1 MLDRDLVATTPNM
14 TYVPEYPFIDSEG
27 LYIRED
33 GTWGP
38 HEYTRW
44 PQMYSS
50 LNLHHFCIP
59 VMPRILHTL
68 NSGVDSITDTNLWRE
83 FTESDWMEIDKGPEA
98 HDILVCGLLNEEKR
112 HELAQAF
119 YLNRQRARERC
130 ASSEFKEVSDLKLVE
145 TLSTL
150 GEQAI
155 ERLADTPGPYY
166 ACLVTARELQR
177 LTLEF
182 VGYINLVDVVRPRMR
197 NPTYRTSQPLPFRG
211 VFTPAADVVQ
221 ELYRIGIPTWYIRD
235 AAVIGPNMKIF
246 SVGHRLPF
254 SACVHI
260 ARPIYRDRT
269 VYIGDFQPIRT
280 NLRSPNGELAP
291 DSAITDLISAM
302 RTYSRGSIHRQQR
315 LPSTDCSGPSFSS
328 IRSVQP
334 VDSRSDIAE
343 PSKHKRQGSN
353 SVQASSA
360 PKRLKEEKGK
370 QEASPGS
377 LVFTIPDGLVPG
389 TRDLPSVAKHWLAA
403 VKAIGLH
410 KKKRP
415 DDAALYFHPPPF
427 LFDPHDTE
435 RLARYYLN
443 YVRIERFLRQRMKE
457 GSLFGHQAYK
467 IRQWR
472 DVLYGDYI
480 RSKEIDPASTSSL
493 VIQVNDTIKPGSRS
507 ISSDHGSTRMHD
519 RKKRGRAAEVRVTF
533 AVQGK
538 FEPYSP
544 DMVATWWR
552 TGKKVTLNDVKGDH
566 RLCQDI
572 LWDLHATGFIHDLWT
587 IDMALVPRSGMSPA
601 QIMERSLLLASVYG
615 GTFTTEDGRK
625 GYTLSPSKMS
635 NFWSNIPDIEALGQF
650 SKTVQSWPDCPEVL
664 RGVDVAKC
672 NSELRDVIY
681 GRITKFFVDTCIK
694 VHDRLP
700 TIPCFIED

>member
-1 MLDRDLVATTPNM
+1 M
-14 TYVPEYPFIDSEG
+14 TYVPEYPFIDSDG

-50 LNLHHFCIP
+50 LNFHHFCIP
-59 VMPRILHTL
+59 IMPRIIRSLT
-68 NSGVDSITDTNLWRE
+68 STIDFTTDSILWHE
-83 FTESDWMEIDKGPEA
+83 FVENDWMKIESGPEEL
-98 HDILVCGLLNEEKR
+98 DILICGLLKEER
-112 HELAQAF
+112 RLELAQAF
-119 YLNRQRARERC
+119 YLYRQRARERC
-130 ASSEFKEVSDLKLVE
+130 ASSEFKEGSDLRLVE

-150 GEQAI
+150 GQQAI
-155 ERLADTPGPYY
+155 ERLSNTPGPYY

-197 NPTYRTSQPLPFRG
+197 NPMYRADQPLPYRG
-211 VFTPAADVVQ
+211 VFSPAADVVQ

-235 AAVIGPNMKIF
+235 AMVIGPTTKIF
-246 SVGHRLPF
+246 SVGHSLPV
-254 SACVHI
+254 SAFVRTL
-260 ARPIYRDRT
+260 RPTYMDRT
-269 VYIGDFQPIRT
+269 VFIGDFQPIHT
-280 NLRSPNGELAP
+280 NLRSPTGELAP
-291 DSAITDLISAM
+291 DSAITDLVSVM
-302 RTYSRGSIHRQQR
+302 RTYSRGSSHPQQR
-315 LPSTDCSGPSFSS
+315 LPSTDCSGPSSS
-328 IRSVQP
+328 RIRSVQP
-334 VDSRSDIAE
+334 SVSRPE
-343 PSKHKRQGSN
+343 VVRPSKHKRQGSD

-360 PKRLKEEKGK
+360 PKRRKEEKGK
-370 QEASPGS
+370 QETPPGS
-377 LVFTIPDGLVPG
+377 LMFTIPDGLVPG

-403 VKAIGLH
+403 VKSIGLH

-415 DDAALYFHPPPF
+415 DDAASFFHPPPF

-472 DVLYGDYI
+472 DVLYGDYS
-480 RSKEIDPASTSSL
+480 RSKEIDPATTSAL
-493 VIQVNDTIKPGSRS
+493 VIQVNDTVKPGSRS
-507 ISSDHGSTRMHD
+507 TSSDRGSTRMHD
-519 RKKRGRAAEVRVTF
+519 RKKRGGAAEVRVTF

-544 DMVATWWR
+544 DMVVTWWR
-552 TGKKVTLNDVKGDH
+552 TGEKVTLNDVKSNR
-566 RLCQDI
+566 RLRQEI

-587 IDMALVPRSGMSPA
+587 IDMALVPRSGMTPA
-601 QIMERSLLLASVYG
+601 QVMERSLLLASVYG
-615 GTFTTEDGRK
+615 GTFTTGDGRK

-635 NFWSNIPDIEALGQF
+635 NFWSNIPDIEALGRL
-650 SKTVQSWPDCPEVL
+650 SKTVQSWADCPEVL

-672 NSELRDVIY
+672 DSGLRDVIY
-681 GRITKFFVDTCIK
+681 ECITKFFVETCIK